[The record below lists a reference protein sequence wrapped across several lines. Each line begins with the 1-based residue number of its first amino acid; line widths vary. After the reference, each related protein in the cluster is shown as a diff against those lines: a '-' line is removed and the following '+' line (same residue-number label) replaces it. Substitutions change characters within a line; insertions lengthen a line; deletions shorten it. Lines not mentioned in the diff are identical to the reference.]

1 MDAEIRE
8 LFFIFIHSSS
18 IPPFLLVFK
27 YIKLILSLGC
37 VFGSGSWQLQYLSFI
52 LLNTSSFSAHTC
64 CSFLEFA
71 LLTST
76 LPLRVKGRTPG
87 LLWIRYPPVATPS
100 HSAPPHVATTS
111 PHTHSC
117 QLARTFSQPLSR
129 RPDPTPDGK
138 RGQKKTKKI
147 PPAWDHNGNFQYFLL
162 T

>member
-1 MDAEIRE
+1 MDAEIWE
-8 LFFIFIHSSS
+8 LFFIFIHSFS

-52 LLNTSSFSAHTC
+52 SLNTSSFSAHTC

-87 LLWIRYPPVATPS
+87 LLWIRYPPVATS
-100 HSAPPHVATTS
+100 IHSAPPHVATTS
-111 PHTHSC
+111 PHTHTLSAGGQI
-117 QLARTFSQPLSR
+117 QLQMGSKGRGKQKKSLLLETITPTFSVS
-129 RPDPTPDGK
+129 
-138 RGQKKTKKI
+138 
-147 PPAWDHNGNFQYFLL
+147 F
-162 T
+162 